1 VVNFLMSAEEDE
13 LNKAYDGR
21 LMWRLLGYLWP
32 YKRYVLASLILT
44 MLGGVL
50 VVARPPLVKAAVDLY
65 LLPDPTHVTEGY
77 TLVIRQAAETFGFGD
92 QAASGVAFI
101 SLLLLLANF
110 AAMLV
115 LYVESF
121 VVQRMGQHVM
131 YDLRNEIFAH
141 LQRLPLQFYDRHPV
155 GRLMSRMTSD
165 VEALNELFS
174 AVVVS
179 FFGDL
184 TMLLF
189 IVFWMFLLDWRLAL
203 VSLLILP
210 PMAALTIWFRLRS
223 RTAFRSVRVHVAR
236 IGTFLQERLTG
247 MSVVQ
252 LFNRE
257 QSELQKFKEIN
268 RDYRKANVDAIFYN
282 AIFFPAID
290 IIAAVGMA
298 LIIWYGG
305 GQVLQGLV
313 TLGTVIAFMQLA
325 QMLYEPIGDM
335 SERYN
340 MLQSAMSASERIFQL
355 LDEPVTIKSPK
366 EPVPAGSVRAA
377 CSDQFRGQ
385 IEFRHVW
392 FAYQDEDWVLKN
404 VSFVV
409 QPGQSVAFVGHTGAG
424 KTTVTN
430 LLLRFYEIQR
440 GQILL
445 DGIDIRNIHPAE
457 LRARFSIVPQDVFL
471 FSDDISS
478 NIRLGNSNITD
489 EHVREAARQVNA
501 DGFINKLSNQYFT
514 RLHERGAGISVG
526 QKQLISF
533 ARALAFNPRVLILDE
548 ATSSIDTETEVLI
561 HDAVKRLMTGRTSIV
576 IAHRLSTVQ
585 AVDNII
591 VLHKGEVRESG
602 THQELLRQ
610 RGLYWLLYQLGLY
623 QTRQDELVESLPV

>member
-1 VVNFLMSAEEDE
+1 
-13 LNKAYDGR
+13 
-21 LMWRLLGYLWP
+21 
-32 YKRYVLASLILT
+32 
-44 MLGGVL
+44 
-50 VVARPPLVKAAVDLY
+50 
-65 LLPDPTHVTEGY
+65 
-77 TLVIRQAAETFGFGD
+77 
-92 QAASGVAFI
+92 
-101 SLLLLLANF
+101 
-110 AAMLV
+110 
-115 LYVESF
+115 
-121 VVQRMGQHVM
+121 
-131 YDLRNEIFAH
+131 
-141 LQRLPLQFYDRHPV
+141 
-155 GRLMSRMTSD
+155 
-165 VEALNELFS
+165 
-174 AVVVS
+174 
-179 FFGDL
+179 
-184 TMLLF
+184 
-189 IVFWMFLLDWRLAL
+189 
-203 VSLLILP
+203 
-210 PMAALTIWFRLRS
+210 
-223 RTAFRSVRVHVAR
+223 
-236 IGTFLQERLTG
+236 
-247 MSVVQ
+247 
-252 LFNRE
+252 
-257 QSELQKFKEIN
+257 
-268 RDYRKANVDAIFYN
+268 
-282 AIFFPAID
+282 
-290 IIAAVGMA
+290 
-298 LIIWYGG
+298 
-305 GQVLQGLV
+305 
-313 TLGTVIAFMQLA
+313 MQLA

-366 EPVPAGSVRAA
+366 EPVPAGSARAA

-623 QTRQDELVESLPV
+623 QTRQDEFVESLPV